1 MVPPLCRVTV
11 VQLLH
16 SGAAWYTMVLF
27 LRRLWNR
34 LHLAMHSG
42 AVCYTGACFY
52 VAYMLYVHMEPCEN
66 RLIDP

>member
-1 MVPPLCRVTV
+1 MV
-11 VQLLH
+11 LL
-16 SGAAWYTMVLF
+16 GTLVLF

-34 LHLAMHSG
+34 LHLAMHSGAVCYTELCRLPSG